1 MRLPESVVVELAPS
15 RSAGVAIG
23 ALGAATIGVV
33 LTLPIA
39 AWQHALS
46 LLAVAGW
53 TWGAWRT
60 HALRRGRA
68 ACVALR
74 LAPNRLV
81 AVTLADG
88 RILAGHVRSSSYVSA
103 RLTTIVWRADGER
116 RLRGIFILPDMVCAD
131 AFRRLR
137 VMLRYARS
145 GEVEAAPESQR

>member
-1 MRLPESVVVELAPS
+1 MRCGADARPAS
-15 RSAGVAIG
+15 RC
-23 ALGAATIGVV
+23 
-33 LTLPIA
+33 
-39 AWQHALS
+39 
-46 LLAVAGW
+46 GW
-53 TWGAWRT
+53 RRT
-60 HALRRGRA
+60 GSS
-68 ACVALR
+68 
-74 LAPNRLV
+74 

-116 RLRGIFILPDMVCAD
+116 RLRSILILPDMVSAD

>member
-1 MRLPESVVVELAPS
+1 MRLPESVFIELAPS
-15 RSAGVAIG
+15 RCAGVAIG
-23 ALGAATIGVV
+23 VLGAATIGVL

-46 LLAVAGW
+46 IFVVAVW
-53 TWGAWRT
+53 TWRAWRT

-68 ACVALR
+68 ACIALR
-74 LAPNRLV
+74 LAPNRLI

-88 RILAGHVRSSSYVSA
+88 RVLAGYVRSSSYVSA

-116 RLRGIFILPDMVCAD
+116 RSRCILILPDMVCAD

-145 GEVEAAPESQR
+145 GDVEASPASQR